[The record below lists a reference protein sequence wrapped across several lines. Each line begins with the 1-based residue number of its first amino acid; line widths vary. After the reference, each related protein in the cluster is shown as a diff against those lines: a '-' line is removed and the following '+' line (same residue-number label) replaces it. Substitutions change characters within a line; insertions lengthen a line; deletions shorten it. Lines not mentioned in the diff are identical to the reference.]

1 MNKNVKYAKSIL
13 KNLNKEAP
21 WVQTISQN
29 MDDLLKTS
37 TFWLSKDGSMRGVNW
52 KQYLNEWELAYKV
65 SHGMTTST
73 EVSTLPFEFFPD
85 DEEEDVA

>member
-1 MNKNVKYAKSIL
+1 
-13 KNLNKEAP
+13 
-21 WVQTISQN
+21 
-29 MDDLLKTS
+29 
-37 TFWLSKDGSMRGVNW
+37 MRGVNW